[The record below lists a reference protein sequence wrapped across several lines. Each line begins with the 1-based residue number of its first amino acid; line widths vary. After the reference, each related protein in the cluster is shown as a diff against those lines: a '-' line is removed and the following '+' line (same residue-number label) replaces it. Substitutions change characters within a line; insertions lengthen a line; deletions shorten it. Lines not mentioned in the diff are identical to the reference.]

1 MELNFDKRD
10 LVQTRTRH
18 LGFHINLS
26 KRVISVTT
34 KHKRKIV
41 AYFDRFLATMRRLG
55 RLLVKDIQR
64 MLGLQIWISTVF
76 RVVRQFLT
84 STCDLLRLVGAQ
96 TYFYPRKHTG
106 LTSRIV
112 FDLKF

>member
-1 MELNFDKRD
+1 MELNFDKRS
-10 LVQTRTRH
+10 LVQTGTRH

-55 RLLVKDIQR
+55 RLLVKDIQNVGFTD
-64 MLGLQIWISTVF
+64 LDKHSVQDGSSISN
-76 RVVRQFLT
+76 LH
-84 STCDLLRLVGAQ
+84 L
-96 TYFYPRKHTG
+96 
-106 LTSRIV
+106 
-112 FDLKF
+112 